1 MDTWEEETKEE
12 GSKKESNQEMLAP
25 SMEEIV
31 EPKEEDVLR
40 AWEEFREKLPPE
52 DCPYWE
58 E

>member
-1 MDTWEEETKEE
+1 MKTTWEDEKP
-12 GSKKESNQEMLAP
+12 SKSESSQEMPAP
-25 SMEEIV
+25 SMEETA
-31 EPKEEDVLR
+31 EHKEEDVLR